1 MRIILML
8 TKLGSLVVLSSLA
21 SGALV
26 ACGTE
31 GSPSPSSAP
40 SASSSVPAATEVDGP
55 SPRLA
60 MTYDG
65 GVLVLDAGS
74 GEVLLE
80 EEIDGFLRLNPAGD
94 GRHVFVSATGGLTA
108 LDTGAWTE
116 AHGDHGHSWATEP
129 RLTGFTISAEE
140 PGHVVPHH
148 GRTTVFDDGTGQIT
162 AFDPADLADLAA
174 NGDAAPDL
182 DTWQAEEAH
191 HGVAVQD
198 GHGNLLLTVGD
209 EESRTGIKLIT
220 AAGNELASSDECPG
234 VHGEAFAGEVAL
246 FGCEDGVLLV
256 DGRTMTKIDAPDAY
270 GRIGNQAGHDSSPYV
285 LGDYKVDADAE
296 LERPTRVSI
305 IDTRT
310 ASLRLV
316 DLPASY
322 SFRSLGRTPGG
333 DALVLGT
340 DGRLHVIDV
349 EAAKVTASIPVTAKW
364 REPLDWQQPR
374 PALEV
379 VGDTAYVT
387 EPATKQVH
395 VVDLGELEVV
405 DSIDV
410 PQVPNELR
418 GVTG

>member
-1 MRIILML
+1 ML
-8 TKLGSLVVLSSLA
+8 IKSGVLVVLSSLT

-31 GSPSPSSAP
+31 GSPSSSSSSSPSSTPA
-40 SASSSVPAATEVDGP
+40 AATEVEAP

-74 GEVLLE
+74 GEVLLDE
-80 EEIDGFLRLNPAGD
+80 EVDGFLRLNPAGD
-94 GRHVFVSATGGLTA
+94 GRHLLVSGAGGFTA
-108 LDTGAWTE
+108 LDTGAWTDE
-116 AHGDHGHSWATEP
+116 HGDHGHSWATEP
-129 RLTGFTISAEE
+129 RLTGFTIDAQE

-148 GRTTVFDDGTGQIT
+148 GRTTVFDDGTGAIT
-162 AFDPADLADLAA
+162 AFDPADLAE
-174 NGDAAPDL
+174 GEPEL
-182 DTWQAEEAH
+182 DTWQADEAH

-198 GHGNLLLTVGD
+198 GHGNLILTVGD
-209 EESRTGIKLIT
+209 EESRSGIRLIT

-234 VHGEAFAGEVAL
+234 VHGEAFAGDVAL
-246 FGCEDGVLLV
+246 FGCEDGVLVV
-256 DGRTMTKIDAPDAY
+256 DGREITKVDAPDAY
-270 GRIGNQAGHDSSPYV
+270 GRIGNQAGHDTSRYV

-322 SFRSLGRTPGG
+322 SFRSLGRTPDG

-349 EAAKVTASIPVTAKW
+349 ATAKVTASVPVTAKW
-364 REPLDWQQPR
+364 REPLDWHQPR
-374 PALEV
+374 PLLEV

-395 VVDLGELEVV
+395 VVDLGTLEVV
-405 DSIDV
+405 DSLEV
-410 PQVPNELR
+410 PQVPSELR

>member
-1 MRIILML
+1 ML
-8 TKLGSLVVLSSLA
+8 LKSGVLVVLSSLA

-31 GSPSPSSAP
+31 GSPSSSSSSSSPSSTPA
-40 SASSSVPAATEVDGP
+40 AATEVEAP

-74 GEVLLE
+74 GEVLLDE
-80 EEIDGFLRLNPAGD
+80 EVDGFLRLNPAGD
-94 GRHVFVSATGGLTA
+94 GRHLLVSGTGGFTA
-108 LDTGAWTE
+108 LDTGAWTDE
-116 AHGDHGHSWATEP
+116 HGDHGHSWATEP
-129 RLTGFTISAEE
+129 RLTGFTIDARE

-148 GRTTVFDDGTGQIT
+148 GRTTVFDDGTGAIT
-162 AFDPADLADLAA
+162 AFDPADLAE
-174 NGDAAPDL
+174 GEPEL
-182 DTWQAEEAH
+182 DTWQADEAH

-198 GHGNLLLTVGD
+198 GHGNLILTVGD
-209 EESRTGIKLIT
+209 EESRSGIRLIT

-234 VHGEAFAGEVAL
+234 VHGEAFAGDIAL
-246 FGCEDGVLLV
+246 FGCEDGVLVV
-256 DGRTMTKIDAPDAY
+256 DGREITKVDAPDAY
-270 GRIGNQAGHDSSPYV
+270 GRIGNQAGHDTSRYV

-322 SFRSLGRTPGG
+322 SFRSLGRTPDG

-349 EAAKVTASIPVTAKW
+349 ATAKVTASVPVTARW
-364 REPLDWQQPR
+364 REPLDWHQPR
-374 PALEV
+374 PLLEV
-379 VGDTAYVT
+379 VGETAYVT

-395 VVDLGELEVV
+395 VVDLRTLEVV
-405 DSIDV
+405 DSLV
-410 PQVPNELR
+410 LPQVPSELR

>member
-8 TKLGSLVVLSSLA
+8 IKSGVLVVLSSLA

-31 GSPSPSSAP
+31 GPPSSSSSSSSPSSTPA
-40 SASSSVPAATEVDGP
+40 AATEVEAP

-74 GEVLLE
+74 GEVLLDE
-80 EEIDGFLRLNPAGD
+80 EVDGFLRLNPAGD
-94 GRHVFVSATGGLTA
+94 GRHLLVSGTGGFTS
-108 LDTGAWTE
+108 LDTGAWTDE
-116 AHGDHGHSWATEP
+116 HGDHGHSWATEP
-129 RLTGFTISAEE
+129 RLTGFTIDAQE

-148 GRTTVFDDGTGQIT
+148 GRTTVFDDGTGAIT
-162 AFDPADLADLAA
+162 AFDPADLAE
-174 NGDAAPDL
+174 GEPEL
-182 DTWQAEEAH
+182 DTWQADEAH

-198 GHGNLLLTVGD
+198 GHGNLILTVGD
-209 EESRTGIKLIT
+209 EESRSGIRLIT
-220 AAGNELASSDECPG
+220 AVGNELASSDECPG
-234 VHGEAFAGEVAL
+234 VHGEAFAGDVAL
-246 FGCEDGVLLV
+246 FGCEDGVLVV
-256 DGRTMTKIDAPDAY
+256 DGREITKVDAPDAY
-270 GRIGNQAGHDSSPYV
+270 GRIGNQAGHDTSRYV

-310 ASLRLV
+310 PSLRLV

-322 SFRSLGRTPGG
+322 SFRSLGRTPDG

-349 EAAKVTASIPVTAKW
+349 ATAKVTASVPVTAKW
-364 REPLDWQQPR
+364 REPLDWHQPR
-374 PALEV
+374 PLLEV
-379 VGDTAYVT
+379 VGETAYVT

-395 VVDLGELEVV
+395 VVDLGTLEVV
-405 DSIDV
+405 DSLEL
-410 PQVPNELR
+410 PQVPSELR

>member
-1 MRIILML
+1 ML
-8 TKLGSLVVLSSLA
+8 IRSGVLLVLSSLA

-31 GSPSPSSAP
+31 DSPPAP
-40 SASSSVPAATEVDGP
+40 RASSSSTGGSAATEVDAP
-55 SPRLA
+55 TPRLA
-60 MTYDG
+60 LTYDG
-65 GVLVLDAGS
+65 GVLVLDARS
-74 GEVLLE
+74 GDVLLD
-80 EEIDGFLRLNPAGD
+80 EEIDGFLRLSPAGD
-94 GRHVFVSATGGLTA
+94 GRHLFVAATGGLTA
-108 LDTGAWTE
+108 LDTGAWTDE
-116 AHGDHGHSWATEP
+116 HGDHGHSWVTEP
-129 RLTGFTISAEE
+129 RLTGFAIAAEE

-148 GRTTVFDDGTGQIT
+148 GRTTVFDDGTGTIT
-162 AFDPADLADLAA
+162 AFDPADLADLAGS
-174 NGDAAPDL
+174 GDAAPEL

-198 GHGNLLLTVGD
+198 GHGNLILTVGD
-209 EESRTGIKLIT
+209 EESRSGIKLVT

-234 VHGEAFAGEVAL
+234 VHGEAFAGDVAL

-256 DGRTMTKIDAPDAY
+256 DGREITKVDAPDAY
-270 GRIGNQAGHDSSPYV
+270 GRIGNQAGHDSSRYV

-296 LERPTRVSI
+296 LERPTRVSV

-322 SFRSLGRTPGG
+322 SFRSLGRTPDG
-333 DALVLGT
+333 DGLVLGT

-349 EAAKVTASIPVTAKW
+349 AAAEVTASIPVTAAW

-374 PALEV
+374 PLLEV

-387 EPATKQVH
+387 EPATRQVH
-395 VVDLGELEVV
+395 VVDLGTRKVV
-405 DSIDV
+405 NSLSV
-410 PQVPNELR
+410 PEVPNELR

>member
-8 TKLGSLVVLSSLA
+8 IKSGVLVVLSSLA

-31 GSPSPSSAP
+31 GSPS
-40 SASSSVPAATEVDGP
+40 ASSSSSPSSTPAAATEVEAP

-74 GEVLLE
+74 GEVLLD

-94 GRHVFVSATGGLTA
+94 GRHLLVSGTGGFTA
-108 LDTGAWTE
+108 LDTGAWTDE
-116 AHGDHGHSWATEP
+116 HGDHGHSWATEP
-129 RLTGFTISAEE
+129 RLTGFTIDAQE

-148 GRTTVFDDGTGQIT
+148 GRTTVFDDGTGAIT
-162 AFDPADLADLAA
+162 AFDPADLAE
-174 NGDAAPDL
+174 GEPEL
-182 DTWQAEEAH
+182 DTWQADEAH

-198 GHGNLLLTVGD
+198 GHGNLILTVGD
-209 EESRTGIKLIT
+209 EESRSGIRLIT

-234 VHGEAFAGEVAL
+234 VHGEAFAGDVAL
-246 FGCEDGVLLV
+246 FGCEDGVLVV
-256 DGRTMTKIDAPDAY
+256 DGREITKVDAPDAY
-270 GRIGNQAGHDSSPYV
+270 GRIGNQAGHDTSRYV

-322 SFRSLGRTPGG
+322 SFRSLGRTPDG

-349 EAAKVTASIPVTAKW
+349 ATAKVTASVPVTAKW
-364 REPLDWQQPR
+364 REPLDWHQPR
-374 PALEV
+374 PLLEV
-379 VGDTAYVT
+379 VGETAYVT

-395 VVDLGELEVV
+395 VVDLGTLEVV
-405 DSIDV
+405 DSLEL
-410 PQVPNELR
+410 PQVPSELR